1 MTFSDALSLI
11 SCIVGIAG
19 FLYGLSEKKK
29 RRSIQWSDLDVAVK
43 AMTMQM
49 KREFVPDVL
58 YVPTQKA
65 GIIAELMIPYLQ
77 NYTPTFFG
85 IGIPK
90 QSYSYK
96 KAYSKIHNA
105 PDYFHFE
112 TSKWDSFVPK
122 YLMAYKTN
130 NLLIVDDFAMSG
142 EYLEKLKE
150 CLIHELGFQPS
161 KIRTLCL
168 ATTQV
173 AVNNNTAPNYS
184 WRISDSAIVYLPW
197 GRPQ

>member
-1 MTFSDALSLI
+1 
-11 SCIVGIAG
+11 
-19 FLYGLSEKKK
+19 
-29 RRSIQWSDLDVAVK
+29 
-43 AMTMQM
+43 
-49 KREFVPDVL
+49 
-58 YVPTQKA
+58 
-65 GIIAELMIPYLQ
+65 
-77 NYTPTFFG
+77 
-85 IGIPK
+85 
-90 QSYSYK
+90 
-96 KAYSKIHNA
+96 
-105 PDYFHFE
+105 
-112 TSKWDSFVPK
+112 
-122 YLMAYKTN
+122 MAYNTN